1 MQTCVSCGAEMS
13 EAWIF
18 CQSCGTKASSTT
30 AAHQTVGSFIQAS
43 ARTDNANSLSD
54 ATTKPISGSPDKQPG
69 EADHSTVPI
78 SIEPKTYSTVP
89 IHIVEQEDAKER
101 RRRIAMIDPDFTA
114 SDEEEQAA
122 NNALPISPL
131 ADITTRENIPQVA
144 GTPQVTNAVQI
155 QGTPQFRGSVA
166 GHGTIPQPYP
176 SAVPPS
182 GTGHNASFTG
192 NGVSAH
198 MPAARQ
204 YPETPLPPSMIPR
217 AARSLRDQKL
227 LRIGLI
233 SGLIL
238 VIFLLG
244 GMGLTLISSTPALSL
259 DGGTTVAQ
267 GGVLHLSGSRFL
279 SGGAVT
285 LILDHTTPLYSAYHN
300 PEEEFA
306 SNQLYTI
313 NALLLNN
320 RITQRTLAGNSIKV
334 SKDGSFRVNIQVGLD
349 WKPGDHSIQANEGS
363 GARIASLSFTV
374 TQPTPVPSDET
385 VTPTKI
391 ETITPTTKIDTPTP
405 ITAVVTPPTLV
416 ASGLSGVA
424 PGLLTFDPANEG
436 DQQAST
442 SGVVLATTGTAL
454 ITWNATWDQKQ
465 APWLQMKPTTGQI
478 QAPASQKIA
487 VSASPTNLQ
496 AGTYKAL
503 ITFTNTLNAQTV
515 TLNVVLTIQASCF
528 KATPTSLTFTGTV
541 GATDPAPQTV
551 TINACG
557 QASKWSATTSAN
569 SAWLSVKPGSGA
581 IAQNG
586 TQDVTVAATSQN
598 LAAGS
603 YQGQIVLSNGT
614 AQVTIPVTLTIQSA
628 PQLAASQSSI
638 AVAKMCQSNAGTWTC
653 TETLSSSS
661 TQGSLAWTS
670 SSNASGTV
678 TMTPASGTIANGQ
691 TTSVSIAI
699 PTASCAANFTLTFT
713 GPANSIAVPIDCS
726 NTQPVVPK

>member
-1 MQTCVSCGAEMS
+1 MLDPN
-13 EAWIF
+13 F
-18 CQSCGTKASSTT
+18 
-30 AAHQTVGSFIQAS
+30 AA
-43 ARTDNANSLSD
+43 L
-54 ATTKPISGSPDKQPG
+54 
-69 EADHSTVPI
+69 
-78 SIEPKTYSTVP
+78 
-89 IHIVEQEDAKER
+89 
-101 RRRIAMIDPDFTA
+101 
-114 SDEEEQAA
+114 DEEEQAA

-131 ADITTRENIPQVA
+131 ADITTHENIPQVT

-155 QGTPQFRGSVA
+155 QGTPQFRGGVA

-176 SAVPPS
+176 PAVPPP
-182 GTGHNASFTG
+182 GMGHNAGFMG
-192 NGVSAH
+192 EQPSAH
-198 MPAARQ
+198 MPSARQ
-204 YPETPLPPSMIPR
+204 PPETPLPPSMIPR
-217 AARSLRDQKL
+217 TARSLRDQKW

-233 SGLIL
+233 SGLVL

-267 GGVLHLSGSRFL
+267 GGTLHLSGSHFL
-279 SGGAVT
+279 SGGTVILT
-285 LILDHTTPLYSAYHN
+285 LDHTTPLYSAYHS
-300 PEEEFA
+300 PENTIT
-306 SNQLYTI
+306 SSHLYTI
-313 NALLLNN
+313 NTLLLNN
-320 RITQRTLAGNSIKV
+320 RITQRTIAGNSIKV

-349 WKPGDHSIQANEGS
+349 WKLGDHSIQANEGS
-363 GARIASLSFTV
+363 GARIASLAFTV
-374 TQPTPVPSDET
+374 TQPTPVPSEET

-391 ETITPTTKIDTPTP
+391 ETITPTTKTDSPGIPP
-405 ITAVVTPPTLV
+405 SITAVVTPQTLV

-424 PGLLTFDPANEG
+424 PGLLTFGPANEG

-454 ITWNATWDQKQ
+454 ITWNASWDQKQ

-487 VSASPTNLQ
+487 VSASPANLK

-515 TLNVVLTIQASCF
+515 TLNVVLTIQASCL
-528 KATPTSLTFTGTV
+528 KATPTSLAFTSTI
-541 GATDPAPQTV
+541 GAADPTPQTV
-551 TINACG
+551 TINTCG

-569 SAWLSVKPGSGA
+569 STWLSIKPTSGA

-586 TQDVTVAATSQN
+586 TQDVAVAVTSQK

-603 YQGQIVLSNGT
+603 YQGQVVLSNGT
-614 AQVTIPVTLTIQSA
+614 TQVTIPITLTIQSA
-628 PQLAASQSSI
+628 PQLAVSQSSI
-638 AVAKMCQSNAGTWTC
+638 TVAKMCQLSAGTWTC

-661 TQGSLAWTS
+661 TQVSLDWTA

-678 TMTPASGTIANGQ
+678 TMTPTSGTIANGQ

-713 GPANSIAVPIDCS
+713 GPANSVAVPIDCS
-726 NTQPVVPK
+726 NTQETPQVK